1 MYFLFLKNEKDVKL
15 SYDIIRGNMMNSI
28 NKIPIKNIYYML
40 CYSWNTPFF
49 GEDEICGIEKFDNIH
64 NLMAKIFI
72 ERVSRLVRRGF
83 KNEYNIFEEA
93 LCSVRGRVDIGQ
105 SINKMSFVKKQ
116 LVCNFY
122 NVSENMLFYGII
134 KATIQILMKNEELDK
149 DLRKE
154 LLKLNGY
161 FNEVRGINLSKQVFK
176 KLEIRNVNENYRII
190 MNICELIFNDL
201 IVCEGGRD
209 IRFLKFMDGSNM
221 NKLYEKFVLNFFK
234 KHLSKEEY
242 IVHSP
247 KIYWNV
253 ESYNLDDKQY
263 LPEMHTDIVL
273 ESKSNNAQ
281 LIIDTKF
288 YGEIFSRHNFGNK
301 LTYRSE
307 NMYQIF
313 TYLNNSLFKGKKM
326 AMLLYPTTDI
336 ELDKKHRIGGK
347 DILVKT
353 LNLAEE
359 WEKIQDRLMGIA
371 DILSG

>member
-1 MYFLFLKNEKDVKL
+1 
-15 SYDIIRGNMMNSI
+15 MNSI
-28 NKIPIKNIYYML
+28 NNIPIKNIYYML
-40 CYSWNTPFF
+40 CYSWNAPFF
-49 GEDEICGIEKFDNIH
+49 DEDEIYGIEKFDNMH
-64 NLMAKIFI
+64 NLMTKIFI
-72 ERVSRLVRRGF
+72 ERLYKLVHRGF
-83 KNEYNIFEEA
+83 KNEYNILEEA
-93 LCSVRGRVDIGQ
+93 LCSVKGRVDIGQ
-105 SINKMSFVKKQ
+105 TIDKLSFVKKQ

-122 NVSENMLFYGII
+122 HISEDTLFNKII
-134 KATIQILMKNEELDK
+134 KATIQILLKNEELDK
-149 DLRKE
+149 DLRRE
-154 LLKLNGY
+154 ILKLNCY
-161 FNEVRGINLSKQVFK
+161 FNKVVDIHLSKQVFK
-176 KLEIRNVNENYRII
+176 LAGKKADVNYRII

-209 IRFLKFMDGSNM
+209 IRFLKFMDESNM

-234 KHLSKEEY
+234 KHLPKEEY

-253 ESYNLDDKQY
+253 ENDKEY
-263 LPEMHTDIVL
+263 LPEMRTDIVL
-273 ESKSNNAQ
+273 ESKSNSAQ

-288 YGEIFSRHNFGNK
+288 YGEVFSRSNFGDK

-326 AMLLYPTTDI
+326 AMLLYPTTDV

-347 DILVKT
+347 DILVRT

-371 DILSG
+371 KVLGG

>member
-1 MYFLFLKNEKDVKL
+1 MNYLNFNHW
-15 SYDIIRGNMMNSI
+15 SNMMNSV

-40 CYSWNTPFF
+40 CYSWNIPFF
-49 GEDEICGIEKFDNIH
+49 EEDEIYGIEKFDNIH

-72 ERVSRLVRRGF
+72 ERVFRLVRKGF
-83 KNEYNIFEEA
+83 KDEYNILEEA

-105 SINKMSFVKKQ
+105 TINKMSFAKKQ

-122 NVSENMLFYGII
+122 HMSQDTLFSGII
-134 KATIQILMKNEELDK
+134 KATIQIFMKNEELDRG
-149 DLRKE
+149 LRKE
-154 LLKLNGY
+154 ILKLNCY
-161 FNEVRGINLSKQVFK
+161 FNEVSDIHLSKQVFK
-176 KLEIRNVNENYRII
+176 KLKVGNINEDYRII

-201 IVCEGGRD
+201 IVCEDGED
-209 IRFLKFMDGSNM
+209 IRFLKFTDGNNM

-234 KHLSKEEY
+234 RHLSKEEF

-253 ESYNLDDKQY
+253 ENNDLDDEEY
-263 LPEMHTDIVL
+263 LPEMRTDIVL
-273 ESKSNNAQ
+273 ESKTSNTQ

-288 YGEIFSRHNFGNK
+288 YGEIFSRSNYGNK

-326 AMLLYPTTDI
+326 AMLLYPTTDV